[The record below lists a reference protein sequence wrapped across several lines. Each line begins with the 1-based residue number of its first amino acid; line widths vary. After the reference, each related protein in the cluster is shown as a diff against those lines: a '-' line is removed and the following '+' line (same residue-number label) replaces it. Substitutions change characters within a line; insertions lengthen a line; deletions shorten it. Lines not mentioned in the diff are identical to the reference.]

1 MKTADDKK
9 KRLSNEAS
17 VAVNECSGRRR
28 CGKCVWSVKNGGYCP
43 GCDTDYQER
52 CLKRKCVLACSICS
66 GGKHARVPGCCGR
79 APASWRKE
87 WNRLLEHRVPD
98 YAPDP
103 LPIKC
108 RLIPVIYAQVKRYKI
123 PEKFPQI
130 DAWVVPIHKAADRQ
144 GKFRSKD
151 LKDYLG
157 LPPDRKLILSTCA
170 PDDFEEMLWKKGSE
184 MNYKQHG
191 IDYWFPAHFSV
202 YDDDSKLYQFASAKR
217 QQLHAVWTES
227 QFVWFRLGE
236 HIPIE
241 FLAPIRNAPSVLIST
256 SQMFSKRNRAIVHKE
271 VESADRWFPK
281 KTAFFVV
288 GGSKGLPITSGR
300 ALFEINSNW
309 LMRALWGRNLTHR
322 GQSKLSRGRLL
333 TKNLRE
339 VLESVDPGA
348 NQRTGRKGGGRSGE
362 GDGRRVR

>member
-1 MKTADDKK
+1 MKTADGSQEGKT
-9 KRLSNEAS
+9 APTP
-17 VAVNECSGRRR
+17 VVVNECAGRAR
-28 CGKCVWSVKNGGYCP
+28 CSRCPWFARKGGPCS
-43 GCDTDYQER
+43 GCDKEYQER
-52 CLKRKCVLACSICS
+52 CLKRVCVFQCYTCS
-66 GGKHARVPGCCGR
+66 GGKHARIPGTCGR

-87 WNRLLEHRVPD
+87 WNRLLEFRVSD
-98 YAPDP
+98 YVPKP
-103 LPIKC
+103 VRIKC
-108 RLIPVIYAQVKRYKI
+108 QLIPVIYAQIKKHRI

-130 DAWVVPIHKAADRQ
+130 DAWAVPIHKAASRQ

-170 PDDFEEMLWKKGSE
+170 SDDFEEMLWRNHSR
-184 MNYKQHG
+184 MAYRRHG

-202 YDDDSKLYQFASAKR
+202 YEDDSKMYQFASARR

-236 HIPIE
+236 HIPVE

-256 SQMFSKRNRAIVHKE
+256 NQMASRRSRAILHKE
-271 VESADRWFPK
+271 VQSADRWFPR

-288 GGSKGLPITSGR
+288 GGIRDLPITSGR
-300 ALFEINSNW
+300 PLFEINSNW
-309 LMRALWGRNLTHR
+309 LMRALWGRNLVHR
-322 GQSKLSRGRLL
+322 EKSNLSRGRLL

-339 VLESVDPGA
+339 VLRSIDPGA
-348 NQRTGRKGGGRSGE
+348 NRRGG
-362 GDGRRVR
+362 